1 MAVIGIL
8 ALMGGAG
15 FAQQKSVDKV
25 AKTQKQDEVKKKKGD
40 GMLDDIPNLTEE
52 QQNKI
57 KSIREEARKQSEPQR
72 KEKKELSTKV
82 KELKAAA
89 NPNQTEINRLIDRL
103 ALVKADLKKGKTAA
117 DLKIR
122 NILTPDQRKV
132 LDAKLQ
138 EKREKKDL
146 ENKKKQEAK

>member
-1 MAVIGIL
+1 
-8 ALMGGAG
+8 MGGAG